1 MCSKQ
6 ESSYVMKVAGTSE
19 DVESLR
25 NKFVGKVLKCGS
37 LPTRMLQNEP
47 SGATYIRDLHTRVCG
62 FGSL

>member
-1 MCSKQ
+1 
-6 ESSYVMKVAGTSE
+6 MKVARTSE

-37 LPTRMLQNEP
+37 LPTRMLQNEA